1 MIFEKPYARLSLEN
15 RFATRL
21 PLEKPYARLSLEK
34 RHARLPLEKPYAA
47 RSSLK
52 KAVAC
57 LPEPLATLDSLFG
70 SYTKSFRVYKTPVS
84 PAPPT
89 MIAIVTARY
98 AGGNPL
104 SRISIPSYQ

>member
-52 KAVAC
+52 NGR
-57 LPEPLATLDSLFG
+57 LLTRTLATLDSLFG
-70 SYTKSFRVYKTPVS
+70 SYTKSFRVYKTPVR
-84 PAPPT
+84 PTPPT